1 MSKLIM
7 VNIDRLNL
15 SVKGRSEDRLSK
27 AVGDFKNI
35 LVLAVCCFLCYHS
48 KEMRFHENT
57 ESDRPPRATSPLYMT
72 PHTVNA
78 LLYTQTTPLVRPPS

>member
-1 MSKLIM
+1 MSKLII

-35 LVLAVCCFLCYHS
+35 LVLAVCCFL
-48 KEMRFHENT
+48 
-57 ESDRPPRATSPLYMT
+57 A
-72 PHTVNA
+72 VII
-78 LLYTQTTPLVRPPS
+78 VRK